1 MVIFESFVC
10 LTFWGGSGDLGVK
23 KLLCIF
29 ISMGWGREPPIPESD
44 VPCNTFCHCCTTM
57 TIIGLMAVAMMW
69 NLWDK
74 N

>member
-1 MVIFESFVC
+1 
-10 LTFWGGSGDLGVK
+10 
-23 KLLCIF
+23 
-29 ISMGWGREPPIPESD
+29 MGWGKEPPIPESD